1 MVSAMDRVPSLFVF
15 FVCAIAVLVLG
26 GLYSERITALI
37 RRRAPRFWFEG
48 EVFILW
54 GLVVIA
60 AFALG
65 LTVMYLLTH

>member
-1 MVSAMDRVPSLFVF
+1 MFVF
-15 FVCAIAVLVLG
+15 FVSAITVLVLG
-26 GLYSERITALI
+26 GLYSERITALV

-48 EVFILW
+48 EILILW

-65 LTVMYLLTH
+65 LMVMYLLVH

>member
-1 MVSAMDRVPSLFVF
+1 MDRVPSLFVF
-15 FVCAIAVLVLG
+15 FVCAITVLVLG
-26 GLYSERITALI
+26 GLYSERITTLI

-65 LTVMYLLTH
+65 LTVMYLLIH

>member
-1 MVSAMDRVPSLFVF
+1 MDRVPSLFVF

-37 RRRAPRFWFEG
+37 RHRAPRFWFEG

-54 GLVVIA
+54 GLLVIA

-65 LTVMYLLTH
+65 LMVMYLLIH